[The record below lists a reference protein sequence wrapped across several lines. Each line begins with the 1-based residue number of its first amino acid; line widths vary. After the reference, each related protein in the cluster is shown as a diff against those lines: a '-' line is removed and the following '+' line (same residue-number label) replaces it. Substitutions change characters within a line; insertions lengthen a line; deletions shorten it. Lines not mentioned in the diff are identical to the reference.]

1 MINEIQA
8 DYLRDKYLYQKEV
21 LSFNMEYILMHKNTA
36 VVDLTID
43 TTTAVISSVGGAY
56 DIAHT
61 PVGITV
67 NKGEIDRGTL
77 NKWWTGRAIPASR
90 MGIKTA
96 LDSLGIDS
104 TIKLLDKAYGLSLS
118 DHYWI
123 KPKDSPLTWAD
134 VNFFDNDFSDDVG
147 DILFGEQRDSEA
159 VSLIS
164 PDNTSDGWLKKKW
177 KIIDGKRCLLKSGSG
192 AIQQEPYNE
201 VIASII
207 CDRLGIDHIPYH
219 LVVENEY
226 PYSVCDNFVTKDT
239 ELISAWYIL
248 QTEKKPNHISVYQHY
263 LDRTKAL
270 GIPNVEDALNKM
282 IVLDYIIGNEDRH
295 LNNFG
300 VLRNAETLE
309 YIGPAP
315 IFDSGTSLWFDKP
328 LTMINRGAK
337 IKSKPFKSSHEEQIK
352 LVTSFD
358 FFEPTALLGI
368 EDEIREIT
376 KGSIFVEE
384 SRVNVLCKGI
394 MGRIES
400 LTDLILSH
408 TRTDDIS
415 EDVVENIAYSG
426 EDLDR

>member
-1 MINEIQA
+1 M
-8 DYLRDKYLYQKEV
+8 K
-21 LSFNMEYILMHKNTA
+21 YILMHRNIA
-36 VVDLTID
+36 VADLTID
-43 TTTAVISSVGGAY
+43 TATAVISSIG
-56 DIAHT
+56 DIYNIEHT
-61 PVGITV
+61 PVGISV
-67 NKGEIDRGTL
+67 NKGKIDRGSL
-77 NKWWTGRAIPASR
+77 NKWWTGRGIPASR

-96 LDSLGIDS
+96 LESLGVDS
-104 TIKLLDKAYGLSLS
+104 TMKLLDKAYGLSLS

-123 KPKDSPLTWAD
+123 KPKDSSLTWAD

-147 DILFGEQRDSEA
+147 DILFGEQRDSET

-207 CDRLGIDHIPYH
+207 CDRLGIDHVPYH
-219 LVVENEY
+219 LIMQNEY

-263 LDRTKAL
+263 LDCAKAL
-270 GIPNVEDALNKM
+270 GIPNMEDALNKM

-300 VLRNAETLE
+300 ALRNAETLE
-309 YIGPAP
+309 YIAPAP

-328 LTMINRGAK
+328 GAMINRGEI

-358 FFEPTALLGI
+358 FFTPSALIGI
-368 EDEIREIT
+368 EDEIRKLT
-376 KGSIFVEE
+376 KGSVFVEE
-384 SRVNVLCKGI
+384 SRVNMLCKGI

-408 TRTDDIS
+408 THTDDIS
-415 EDVVENIAYSG
+415 ADVVENIAYCGKDIERSVN
-426 EDLDR
+426 EDEIMQLTLPAMK

>member
-1 MINEIQA
+1 
-8 DYLRDKYLYQKEV
+8 
-21 LSFNMEYILMHKNTA
+21 MEYTLMHKNIA
-36 VVDLTID
+36 VANLTID
-43 TTTAVISSVGGAY
+43 AATAVISSIGEVRN
-56 DIAHT
+56 IEHT
-61 PVGITV
+61 PVGV
-67 NKGEIDRGTL
+67 AVSKGNIDRGTL

-90 MGIKTA
+90 MGIKVA
-96 LDSLGIDS
+96 LESLGVDS

-118 DHYWI
+118 DHYWV

-147 DILFGEQRDSEA
+147 DILFGEQRDSET

-207 CDRLGIDHIPYH
+207 CDRLGIDHIPYY
-219 LVVENEY
+219 LIVQDDY
-226 PYSVCDNFVTKDT
+226 PYSVCENFVTKDT
-239 ELISAWYIL
+239 ELVSAWSIY
-248 QTEKKPNHISVYQHY
+248 QTVKKPNHISVYQHY
-263 LDRTKAL
+263 LDCCVAL
-270 GIPNVEDALNKM
+270 GIPNMVDALNKM

-295 LNNFG
+295 LNNLG

-315 IFDSGTSLWFDKP
+315 IFDNGTSLWFDKP
-328 LTMINRGAK
+328 IAMIKKGDK
-337 IKSKPFKSSHEEQIK
+337 IKSKPFKNSHDEQIK

-358 FFEPTALLGI
+358 FFTPSALIGI
-368 EDEIREIT
+368 DDEIKEIT
-376 KGSIFVEE
+376 KNSVFVEE
-384 SRVNVLCKGI
+384 NRAAMICKGI
-394 MGRIES
+394 MRRIDS

-408 TRTDDIS
+408 SRTDDIS
-415 EDVVENIAYSG
+415 ADVAQNIAYSG
-426 EDLDR
+426 ENIER